1 MGTKQ
6 THSDTHRWPTSPA
19 NLLVPDLCAPVVT
32 ILSRSHADRNVY
44 PSAGVLF
51 VHVLEREYFKG
62 EFPPYPKSGTKQQQ
76 LEHSI
81 LRSFSMKTNLR
92 DMRPFYGWSKTVRKI
107 CKQMNNI
114 QDIPPASVYKSSWI
128 DGWLLWATNPQ
139 LRTHVNSCIAEDPE
153 QIIVVN
159 HISFFT
165 FFTIIDSHFR
175 WCHQWPHYLQHKPD
189 GLPRQARLAA
199 LYTADHPQ
207 WRRPIW
213 FPNWPACG
221 QAHHHRGRSK
231 QKHPAWT
238 EKKGRVYVS
247 NGGDV
252 YRPSPISPWGPKIK
266 CIFFLLICLR
276 SSGPIRQGDEGD
288 LFFLRTLVK

>member
-1 MGTKQ
+1 MN
-6 THSDTHRWPTSPA
+6 RW
-19 NLLVPDLCAPVVT
+19 LVAL
-32 ILSRSHADRNVY
+32 
-44 PSAGVLF
+44 G
-51 VHVLEREYFKG
+51 
-62 EFPPYPKSGTKQQQ
+62 
-76 LEHSI
+76 
-81 LRSFSMKTNLR
+81 
-92 DMRPFYGWSKTVRKI
+92 
-107 CKQMNNI
+107 
-114 QDIPPASVYKSSWI
+114 YKSTIKNTCEFLHCW
-128 DGWLLWATNPQ
+128 GP
-139 LRTHVNSCIAEDPE
+139 RTDPCGKP
-153 QIIVVN
+153 
-159 HISFFT
+159 HFFFF
-165 FFTIIDSHFR
+165 FFTIIDSLFR

-276 SSGPIRQGDEGD
+276 SSGPIGQGDEGD
-288 LFFLRTLVK
+288 LFFLRTLLQINEGTVLI